1 MEDLRSREEQQRLFE
16 EYVERKKISDE
27 NKRVVA
33 ERLAKEIADK
43 VGTEEEVR
51 PGTVASNKSEPV
63 AEEEEKADTSMRI
76 LVAESPAKR
85 AKRTVKCLAYG
96 CGGDHPTRLHQQIT
110 GLNK

>member
-27 NKRVVA
+27 NKRVEA

-63 AEEEEKADTSMRI
+63 AEEEEKPVYFKQLTADEI
-76 LVAESPAKR
+76 ALEEF
-85 AKRTVKCLAYG
+85 LA
-96 CGGDHPTRLHQQIT
+96 QV
-110 GLNK
+110 